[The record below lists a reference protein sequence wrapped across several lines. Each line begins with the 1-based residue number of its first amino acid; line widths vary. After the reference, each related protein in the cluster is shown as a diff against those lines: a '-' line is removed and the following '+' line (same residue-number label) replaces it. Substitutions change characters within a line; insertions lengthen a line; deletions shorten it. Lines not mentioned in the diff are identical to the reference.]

1 MNNLKYYERFKT
13 EIMYLWNDEAE
24 VYVKS
29 DPAAKGYFAKFKGG
43 QEFPIAADSK
53 TVVMAID
60 GKREVS
66 KKEYDDA

>member
-29 DPAAKGYFAKFKGG
+29 DPAKGYFAKHKGG
-43 QEFPIAADSK
+43 DEFSIAADSN

-60 GKREVS
+60 AQKEVS